1 MSKTS
6 VAGWLPPA
14 LREAAGDPPETPR
27 LLDALLAAV
36 DEQATLLAT
45 DIDQVWED
53 LFIES
58 CADWAVPYIGSLL
71 GLPPDAE
78 RLEVAHAIALRR
90 RKGTPAAL
98 EDFAEVLSGWT
109 ARVIEGWQVS
119 LWAQKL
125 AHPPPLRPA
134 AFDLRDGSRFRA
146 GTPFERTRRSVT
158 PSGRWSPR
166 AATAVVWPWNVRT
179 YRALEATPLP
189 EPRRFALHP
198 LGAEAPLYV
207 RPRPLRLAGSLD
219 PDAQRTRTSDEL
231 DAPGRAGY
239 RVIEALAAE
248 GQITYGVNWA
258 VADEHPLAE
267 SSDPLEPALL
277 SLSVGGTAVPWT
289 SLRFGALPP
298 GVAPPAP
305 PAAGEVLV
313 DVARGH
319 VQLGTGLTG
328 RPRASWHRP
337 VPGALGALAAAAEPD
352 PAARVVIE
360 VNPAVPAVGNVVHT
374 LAEAFA
380 LGESNSAG
388 LDPAESAPESIDVE
402 IRLATSDRLAAT
414 APQSFIPSL
423 PRWRLMA
430 PLLSTPTI
438 EGDLELNLRGGCL
451 TVEGIA
457 LGGDL
462 RLGPGLESVWL
473 RNLTMDPTGGAT
485 LAVHPEAWGLSLSA
499 ERSLLAPL
507 RADLAATPIVLRD
520 CVVDGFGASLRACGG
535 NAGGALR
542 PAVAAVG
549 AFGPMLSADG
559 VTFAGAVRVE
569 AADAVDCLF
578 AGGVDVVQQQ
588 EGCLRHCDLGPR
600 LTNPP
605 SHPTTYRCG
614 PFAAPVF
621 ASTGFEAAGYYTLA
635 LEPDHPL
642 LSAASDGGE
651 VGAYRHARR
660 AARLAR
666 LRRRLPEFVPL
677 GLRPGLTLANW
688 EE

>member
-1 MSKTS
+1 MSTPA
-6 VAGWLPPA
+6 VADWLPPA
-14 LREAAGDPPETPR
+14 LREAPDDPPGTPR

-36 DEQATLLAT
+36 DEQAALLAA

-71 GLPPDAE
+71 GLPADAE

-90 RKGTPAAL
+90 RKGTPAAM

-134 AFDLRDGSRFRA
+134 AFDLRDGSRFRV

-158 PSGRWSPR
+158 PSNRWSPR
-166 AATAVVWPWNVRT
+166 AATAVVWPWSVRT
-179 YRALEATPLP
+179 YRALEATALP

-219 PDAQRTRTSDEL
+219 PSAQRTRTSDEL
-231 DAPGRAGY
+231 DAPVRAGY

-258 VADEHPLAE
+258 VSDEHPLAE
-267 SSDPLEPALL
+267 SSDPLQPALL
-277 SLSVGGTAVPWT
+277 SLSVGGAAVPWA

-298 GVAPPAP
+298 GVVPPAP
-305 PAAGEVLV
+305 PARGEVLV

-319 VQLGTGLTG
+319 VQLGNGLRG
-328 RPRASWHRP
+328 KPRASWHRP
-337 VPGALGALAAAAEPD
+337 VPGALGALAAVAEPD

-360 VNPAVPAVGNVVHT
+360 VNPALPAVGTVVHT

-380 LGESNSAG
+380 LGESNSAA
-388 LDPAESAPESIDVE
+388 LEPADLAPESIDVE
-402 IRLATSDRLAAT
+402 IRLATSDRLAAPP
-414 APQSFIPSL
+414 PQSFTPSVA
-423 PRWRLMA
+423 RWRLVA

-451 TVEGIA
+451 TLEGLA
-457 LGGDL
+457 LSGDL
-462 RLGPGLESVWL
+462 RLGPGLEGVWL

-507 RADLAATPIVLRD
+507 RADLAATPIRLRD
-520 CVVDGFGASLRACGG
+520 CVVDGFGASLRVCGG
-535 NAGGALR
+535 DAGGALR

-559 VTFAGAVRVE
+559 VTFAGPVRVE

-578 AGGVDVVQQQ
+578 AGGMDVVQQQ

-614 PFAAPVF
+614 PFPAPVF

-651 VGAYRHARR
+651 LGAYRHARR

-666 LRRRLPEFVPL
+666 LRRRLGEFVPL
-677 GLRPGLTLANW
+677 GLRPGLTLATW